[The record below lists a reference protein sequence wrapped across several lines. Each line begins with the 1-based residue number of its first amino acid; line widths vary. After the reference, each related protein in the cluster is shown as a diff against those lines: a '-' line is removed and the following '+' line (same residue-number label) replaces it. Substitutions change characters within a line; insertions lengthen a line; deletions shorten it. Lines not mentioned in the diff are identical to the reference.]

1 MTNGAMTDSGAS
13 VPVRWLVAQPA
24 LGLAVLAGSDGLD
37 RAVTWAHSIE
47 LVDPAPWLRGGEL
60 LLTTGLR
67 LPADPD
73 GQRGYV
79 RSVAAA
85 GVAAIGF
92 GVGLSHRSVPH
103 AVVATAEE
111 LGLPLLEVPLPTPFV
126 AVVRA
131 VTERLA
137 ELQYEGV
144 VRASRV
150 QPRMTRA
157 AVRDGS
163 GPAGVLRELAA
174 SLDGH
179 VALLA
184 RDGTVVAAT
193 PREAGAVAEAMFVE
207 LGIDPESDRVASS
220 ASVRPGGVVSAQTIR
235 IGRRVHGYLVLTTRT
250 GLAPADHLLLG
261 HAASLIALER
271 EKPLRLR
278 HEQSRVNAMVLDL
291 LLDGALA
298 AAPAAQQLASAG
310 LRTDAGL
317 VVLVVDGL
325 LGEAA
330 LRPVDDVLRDS
341 GVPLVAAVRDGA
353 AVIVLPSAVADA
365 VLAACPIRADAGP
378 VHIGRATTV
387 AVDGLDEAE
396 RCARAAARAARA
408 QGRFLVD
415 GATLGG
421 SLLASEPATRAVL
434 VRLAETM
441 VRPLAEH
448 DERTGSQL
456 VDTTHAFLEHHGQ
469 VEAAAAALGVHRH
482 TLRARMVRVR
492 SLLAVDLDSAHVRA
506 ELLLALTSWI
516 REMP

>member
-1 MTNGAMTDSGAS
+1 MTNGAMTNSGAS

-24 LGLAVLAGSDGLD
+24 LGLAVLAGSDGLN

-47 LVDPAPWLRGGEL
+47 LTDPAPWLRGGEL

-67 LPADPD
+67 LPVDPD
-73 GQRGYV
+73 GQRRYV

-92 GVGLSHRSVPH
+92 GVGLSHRSVPP

-157 AVRDGS
+157 AARG

-174 SLDGH
+174 ALDGH
-179 VALLA
+179 AALLA
-184 RDGTVVAAT
+184 RDATVLAAT
-193 PREAGAVAEAMFVE
+193 DREAGAAAAAVFGE
-207 LGIDPESDRVASS
+207 LGIEPESDRVASS

-235 IGRRVHGYLVLTTRT
+235 IGRRVHGYLVLTTPA
-250 GLAPADHLLLG
+250 GLAPGDHLLLG

-317 VVLVVDGL
+317 VVLVADGL
-325 LGEAA
+325 LGEAG
-330 LRPVDDVLRDS
+330 LQPVDDVLRED

-365 VLAACPIRADAGP
+365 VLATCPVRTDAGP
-378 VHIGRATTV
+378 VHIGRATTA
-387 AVDGLDEAE
+387 AVDGVVEAE

-408 QGRFLVD
+408 QGRRIVD
-415 GATLGG
+415 AATLGG
-421 SLLASEPATRAVL
+421 SVLTAEPATRAVL
-434 VRLAETM
+434 GRLAETM

-448 DERTGSQL
+448 DERTGSRL
-456 VDTTHAFLEHHGQ
+456 VDTMHAFLEHHGQ
-469 VEAAAAALGVHRH
+469 VEAAAAALGIHRH
-482 TLRARMVRVR
+482 TMRARMDRVR

-506 ELLLALTSWI
+506 ELLLALTSWM
-516 REMP
+516 RETT